1 MTMREGDG
9 LFSVDRRVMR
19 PRDYSAQQKYFV
31 SFVHSKYLFELNDF
45 KIHNA
50 CKSFSIYL
58 YRNCVLILNDST
70 NPTSYTYFN
79 ISSAFFST
87 WYLALYVDYIIMIEQ
102 ASYGPSSWA

>member
-31 SFVHSKYLFELNDF
+31 SLFPSKYLFELNDDTIVDF
-45 KIHNA
+45 KFYNA

-58 YRNCVLILNDST
+58 QRNCLRIFNEGT
-70 NPTSYTYFN
+70 NPTSYN
-79 ISSAFFST
+79 IF
-87 WYLALYVDYIIMIEQ
+87 
-102 ASYGPSSWA
+102 